1 MDNENKW
8 EYDYSSQDKNESGD
22 TGYPNVGSSGM
33 NTANQYNDPQPEPE
47 TAYTAPQTDNGAGGA
62 TPPVHPVQPQDAQ
75 PPKKKKKF
83 NGKRV
88 ARSAVAL
95 VLAAAMGFAGGFV
108 GAKFGGSGKVVIQ
121 QVAPSSTADSA
132 SGSDSSI
139 TAASSSGTGLN
150 TEQVADLVS
159 PSVVVITTEQ
169 VVYSQW
175 SWYGQNQVESGAGSG
190 VIISSDGYILTCA
203 HVVDGASTIT
213 VTIGDKDYTAT
224 LVGEDTTSD
233 IAVIKIDADGLT
245 PATVGNSDSLKVGQ
259 SVMAVGN
266 PLGELGGTVTGG
278 MISALNRSVTIQG
291 SSSVNTMSL
300 IQMDASV
307 SPGNS
312 GGGLFNMNGEL
323 IGLVNAKSSSSDA
336 EGLGF
341 AIPINDAIQVAQD
354 LLENGYVSGRPYMG
368 ITYIAVT
375 DAQTAAQL
383 NVNAYGVYVVDVVQG
398 GPADK
403 AGLKAGDRI
412 VSIDGTEIAQKDD
425 LGTLMQQHT
434 AGDTLSITV
443 ARDGQMQTVSLTLG
457 KKNASNTAAQRSA
470 NN

>member
-139 TAASSSGTGLN
+139 TAASSSGSSLT

-323 IGLVNAKSSSSDA
+323 VGIVNAKSSSSDA

-341 AIPINDAIQVAQD
+341 AIPINDAIKVAQE
-354 LLENGYVSGRPYMG
+354 LLENGYVTGRPYLG
-368 ITYIAVT
+368 ITYLAVT

-383 NVNAYGVYVVDVVQG
+383 GVNAYGVYVVDVVQG

-403 AGLKAGDRI
+403 AGLKTGDRI
-412 VSIDGTEIAQKDD
+412 VSVDGTEIASKDD
-425 LGTLMQQHT
+425 LGTLMQKHA
-434 AGDTLSITV
+434 AGDTLSITI
-443 ARDGQMQTVSLTLG
+443 ARDGQMQTVNVTLG
-457 KKNASNTAAQRSA
+457 EKTASNS
-470 NN
+470 

>member
-75 PPKKKKKF
+75 PPKQPPKKKKKF

-139 TAASSSGTGLN
+139 TAASSSGSSLT

-203 HVVDGASTIT
+203 HVVDGASNIT
-213 VTIGDKDYTAT
+213 VTINDKDYTAT

-245 PATVGNSDSLKVGQ
+245 PATVGDSDGLKVGQ

-323 IGLVNAKSSSSDA
+323 VGIVNAKSSSSDA

-341 AIPINDAIQVAQD
+341 AIPINDAIKVAQE
-354 LLENGYVSGRPYMG
+354 LLENGYVTGRPYLG
-368 ITYIAVT
+368 ITYLAVT
-375 DAQTAAQL
+375 DAQTASQL
-383 NVNAYGVYVVDVVQG
+383 GVNAYGVYVVEVVKG
-398 GPADK
+398 GPAEK
-403 AGLKAGDRI
+403 AGLQAGDRI
-412 VSIDGTEIAQKDD
+412 VSVDGTEIASKDD
-425 LGTLMQQHT
+425 LGTLMQKHA
-434 AGDTLSITV
+434 AGDTLSITI
-443 ARDGQMQTVSLTLG
+443 ARDGQMQTVNVTLG
-457 KKNASNTAAQRSA
+457 EKTASNS
-470 NN
+470 